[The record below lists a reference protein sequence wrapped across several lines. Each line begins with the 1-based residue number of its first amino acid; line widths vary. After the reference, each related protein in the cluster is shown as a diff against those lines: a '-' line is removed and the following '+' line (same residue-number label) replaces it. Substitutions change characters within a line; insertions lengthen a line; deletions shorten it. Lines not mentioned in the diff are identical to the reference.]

1 MAGINI
7 RSIELKKLNY
17 KRIRPKNVIMLT
29 LAGMIS
35 AVGVSFFLEPVA
47 LYDSGVSGTSMLL
60 SQLTPDYLPLSL
72 FLLVLNIP
80 LFLYGL
86 KKQGLLFTFYSIY
99 SVAIY
104 SLTAFII
111 RDVIPIDFTKASP
124 LAGTDVLLCALF
136 GGFICGT
143 GSGLSV
149 RFGGAIDGIEVLAV
163 IFAKKLGLTVGTF
176 IFIYN
181 VILYFVCGFFIKSFI
196 LPLYSII
203 TYVCALKTIDFIVDG
218 LDRAKCA
225 IIITE
230 YADEICRALS
240 CEFET
245 GSTRLEARGG
255 YSDSPKTMVYFVVNR
270 FQVTKL
276 RNIVHE
282 IDSAAY
288 ITISEVADVFSSNQN
303 GKNN

>member
-1 MAGINI
+1 MQQ
-7 RSIELKKLNY
+7 LKQ
-17 KRIRPKNVIMLT
+17 ISVKNMIMLT
-29 LAGMIS
+29 LAGVIS
-35 AVGVSFFLEPVA
+35 AIGVTFFLAPVK
-47 LYDSGVSGTSMLL
+47 LYDSGISGTSMLL
-60 SQLTPDYLPLSL
+60 SQLTPDYLTLSM
-72 FLLVLNIP
+72 FLLALNIP

-86 KKQGLLFTFYSIY
+86 KREGVLFTFYSIY

-111 RDVIPIDFTKASP
+111 NDVIPRDFSRASP

-136 GGFICGT
+136 GGVICGT

-149 RFGGAIDGIEVLAV
+149 RYGGAIDGIEVLAV
-163 IFAKKLGLTVGTF
+163 IFAKKIGLTVGTF

-181 VILYFVCGFFIKSFI
+181 VILYILCGVFIHSFI

-225 IIITE
+225 IIVTTQP
-230 YADEICRALS
+230 DEICMTLS
-240 CEFET
+240 EEFGT
-245 GSTRLEARGG
+245 GVTRLAARGG
-255 YSDSPKTMVYFVVNR
+255 YSNKEKTMIYFVVNR

-276 RNIVHE
+276 RNIVHA
-282 IDSAAY
+282 IDSAAF
-288 ITISEVADVFSSNQN
+288 ITISDVADVFSSNQN
-303 GKNN
+303 TPD

>member
-1 MAGINI
+1 
-7 RSIELKKLNY
+7 
-17 KRIRPKNVIMLT
+17 MLT

-35 AVGVSFFLEPVA
+35 AIGVSFFLEPVA
-47 LYDSGVSGTSMLL
+47 LYDSGISGTSMLL

-86 KKQGLLFTFYSIY
+86 KREGLLFTFYSIY
-99 SVAIY
+99 SVSIY

-111 RDVIPIDFTKASP
+111 RDVIPVDFTTASP

-136 GGFICGT
+136 GGVICGT

-163 IFAKKLGLTVGTF
+163 IFAKKIGLTVGTF

-181 VILYFVCGFFIKSFI
+181 VILYFICGFFIHSFI

-218 LDRAKCA
+218 FDRAKCA
-225 IIITE
+225 IIIT
-230 YADEICRALS
+230 DKPTEICSALS
-240 CEFET
+240 YEFET
-245 GSTRLEARGG
+245 GSTKIEVRGG

-276 RNIVHE
+276 RNIVHD
-282 IDSAAY
+282 IDKTAY
-288 ITISEVADVFSSNQN
+288 ITISEVADVFSANQN
-303 GKNN
+303 Y